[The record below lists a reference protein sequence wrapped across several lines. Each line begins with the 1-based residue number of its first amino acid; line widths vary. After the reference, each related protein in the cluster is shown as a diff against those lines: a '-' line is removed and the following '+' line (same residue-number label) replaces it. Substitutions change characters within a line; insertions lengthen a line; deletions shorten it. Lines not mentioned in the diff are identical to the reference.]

1 MGKRS
6 AQLTLLLVCLAPSA
20 WAGPKT
26 IRDELPPPARMSWDS
41 GRALFDVQNWAAAA
55 TEYNH
60 AYDLSKNPRV
70 LFNVA
75 ACEKNQ
81 NHYLKALLA
90 LRKELAEGAGKLS
103 PTEVQEVKAA
113 LSTLEP
119 LVSAVSVTANE
130 EGATLT
136 IDGEAQT
143 GATPF
148 AQPVPIDV
156 GPHTIK
162 LSKAGFAETTATVM
176 VSGGT
181 VAQAKLEMQP
191 LERKGHARIEVN
203 GPTRATILVDG
214 KDLGNAP
221 FDGEIDAGNHV
232 VQAQAEDFV
241 TSRETLVV
249 KYRENVS
256 LLVNMAHKRHE
267 GLLRVS
273 AVDGA
278 IIIVDGQR
286 VGMTHWEGPLTSRE
300 GHQVIVKKDG
310 FYTSTQDISL
320 SDDQD
325 RALPISLN
333 PEKTWIWWTLAGVA
347 IVGGAVATGVIIAVT
362 GSRDPIPGSLA
373 AGSGWGV
380 TSFHGGGFRF

>member
-1 MGKRS
+1 
-6 AQLTLLLVCLAPSA
+6 
-20 WAGPKT
+20 
-26 IRDELPPPARMSWDS
+26 
-41 GRALFDVQNWAAAA
+41 
-55 TEYNH
+55 
-60 AYDLSKNPRV
+60 
-70 LFNVA
+70 
-75 ACEKNQ
+75 
-81 NHYLKALLA
+81 
-90 LRKELAEGAGKLS
+90 
-103 PTEVQEVKAA
+103 
-113 LSTLEP
+113 
-119 LVSAVSVTANE
+119 VSAVAITANE
-130 EGATLT
+130 DGATLT

-148 AQPVPIDV
+148 AQPVSIDV
-156 GPHTIK
+156 GPHTLK
-162 LSKAGFAETTATVM
+162 LSKAGFADATASVIVT
-176 VSGGT
+176 GGV
-181 VAQAKLEMQP
+181 VAQTKLEMQP
-191 LERKGHARIEVN
+191 LERKGHAHIEVN
-203 GPTRATILVDG
+203 GPARATITVDG

-232 VQAQAEDFV
+232 VQAQAEEFV
-241 TSRETLVV
+241 TAREPLVV

-256 LLVNMAHKRHE
+256 LVVQMAHKRHE

-273 AVDGA
+273 AIDGA

-286 VGMTHWEGPLTSRE
+286 VGTSHWEGPLTSRE

-347 IVGGAVATGVIIAVT
+347 IVGGAIATGVIIAAT
-362 GSRDPIPGSLA
+362 GSRDPIPGTLA

-380 TSFHGGGFRF
+380 TSFHGGGLRF

>member
-1 MGKRS
+1 M
-6 AQLTLLLVCLAPSA
+6 LLLVTLAPSA
-20 WAGPKT
+20 WAEPKA
-26 IRDELPPPARMSWDS
+26 IGDELPQAARMSWAS
-41 GRALFDVQNWAAAA
+41 GRALFDVGNWAAAA

-81 NHYLKALLA
+81 NHYLKAMLT
-90 LRKELAEGAGKLS
+90 LRKELAEGAGKIS
-103 PTEVQEVKAA
+103 PTEVREVKAA
-113 LSTLEP
+113 LATLEP
-119 LVSAVSVTANE
+119 LVSAVAITANE

-143 GATPF
+143 GVTPF
-148 AQPVPIDV
+148 AQPVSIDV
-156 GPHTIK
+156 GPHTLK
-162 LSKAGFAETTATVM
+162 LSKAGFADATASVIVT
-176 VSGGT
+176 GGVVEQT
-181 VAQAKLEMQP
+181 KLEMQP
-191 LERKGHARIEVN
+191 VERKGHAHIEVN
-203 GPTRATILVDG
+203 GPARATITVDG

-232 VQAQAEDFV
+232 VQAQAEEFV
-241 TSRETLVV
+241 TAREPLVV

-256 LLVNMAHKRHE
+256 LVVQMAHKRHE

-273 AVDGA
+273 AIDGA

-286 VGMTHWEGPLTSRE
+286 VGTSHWEGPLTSRE

-347 IVGGAVATGVIIAVT
+347 IVGGAIATGVIIAAT
-362 GSRDPIPGSLA
+362 GSRDPIPGTLA

-380 TSFHGGGFRF
+380 TSFHGGGLRF